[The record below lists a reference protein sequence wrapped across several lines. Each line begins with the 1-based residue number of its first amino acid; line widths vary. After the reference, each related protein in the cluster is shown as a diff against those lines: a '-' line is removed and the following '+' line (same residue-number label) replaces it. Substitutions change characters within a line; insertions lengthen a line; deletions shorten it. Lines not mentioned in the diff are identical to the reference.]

1 MIVRAL
7 ALAGGV
13 TGAAGLSQ
21 FPEFSQQ
28 YTQRLGGTVDEL
40 SRQITRYEM
49 DADKVGLTL
58 EELLAELAAE
68 GPRGATQAGNIQ
80 SDIDRH
86 ARLSSALT
94 ELQNAGPFSRA
105 RLAGHLSDRE
115 IAGRAFEDYKPAVP
129 ATFEGAVFAGTGF
142 FAGWAGIS
150 AVLAFLGGLWGT
162 FTGMFG
168 RRTA

>member
-28 YTQRLGGTVDEL
+28 YMQRLGGTVDEL
-40 SRQITRYEM
+40 HRQIERYEM

-58 EELLAELAAE
+58 EELLAELSAE
-68 GPRGATQAGNIQ
+68 GPRAKTQAGNIQ

-86 ARLSSALT
+86 AQLSDALT
-94 ELQNAGPFSRA
+94 RLKEAGPFTRA
-105 RLAGHLSDRE
+105 RLVGYMSDRE
-115 IAGRAFEDYKPAVP
+115 IAGKAFDDYKPAVP
-129 ATFEGAVFAGTGF
+129 ATFEGAIFAGTGF
-142 FAGWAGIS
+142 FAGWAGFSVIL
-150 AVLAFLGGLWGT
+150 AVLGGLWASFAGL
-162 FTGMFG
+162 F
-168 RRTA
+168 RRRSA